1 MAGRVVLINP
11 ARHFIANAHGLGYLI
26 PLGLVSIGGPLID
39 AGFTVKL
46 IDHDR
51 NGWSNARLIR
61 EVADFKADYIL
72 LGHSGST
79 AAHKTAIKTIK
90 AIHQELPHLRVIYGG
105 VYPSYAHQTVMAE
118 CEEID
123 AIVRGEGEQTIVS
136 LLRTWEQTDDLGYM
150 DGVTWRNG
158 EEIIV
163 NRSRTPIKDLDEYR
177 PGWELLDWERYSM
190 FGFKSAA
197 GLQYSRGC
205 TLTCTYCGQWM
216 FWKKW
221 RHRSPENVVE
231 QLQLLANQYGVK
243 IVWFADEN
251 FAADR
256 EAAQRLLE
264 LIVDADLGLSLNL
277 NMTAADVVRDAD
289 LIPLYKRA
297 GVDYIVMGIETL
309 NNDVVTNIR
318 KNNPFEIS
326 KEAVRVLRENNIIS
340 LTNIIYG
347 LEEESWKTIFE
358 KFNGLLTLDS
368 DILNAM
374 YLTPHFWTAQG
385 RATDPYQVIQPDLDK
400 WSYRNQVLAT
410 ASLKPFELFLG
421 VKLTEILFHLRPKA
435 LKRLLIGKDRRY
447 LQIMRHSMGV
457 GIKVILAEVYEF
469 LFETRFSPQ
478 GTEKVLPGT
487 NLSSIRSLAV
497 SDPTENLELELA
509 RGTLQADQT
518 F

>member
-1 MAGRVVLINP
+1 MAGRIVLINP
-11 ARHFIANAHGLGYLI
+11 ARHFIANKHGLGYLI
-26 PLGLVSIGGPLID
+26 PLGLVSIGGPLIE

-46 IDHDR
+46 IDHDLY
-51 NGWSNARLIR
+51 GWSVQKLIL
-61 EVADFKADYIL
+61 EIADFQADYIL

-90 AIHQELPHLRVIYGG
+90 AIHQKLPYLRVVYGG
-105 VYPSYAHQTVMAE
+105 VYPSYAHQAVMGE

-123 AIVRGEGEQTIVS
+123 AIVRGEGEQTIVG
-136 LLRTWEQTDDLGYM
+136 LIRTWEQTNDLSYV
-150 DGVTWRNG
+150 DGVTWRKG
-158 EEIIV
+158 DEVIV
-163 NRSRTPIKDLDEYR
+163 NRSRTPINDLDEHR
-177 PGWELLDWERYSM
+177 PGWELVDWKRYSM
-190 FGFKSAA
+190 FGFKNAA
-197 GLQYSRGC
+197 GLQFSRGC

-231 QLQLLANQYGVK
+231 QLKTLRDQYGVK

-256 EAAQRLLE
+256 DVAKQILEMIAEAN
-264 LIVDADLGLSLNL
+264 LGLSLNL
-277 NMTAADVVRDAD
+277 NMTAADVVRDVD

-309 NNDVVTNIR
+309 NDDVVTNIR

-326 KEAVRVLRENNIIS
+326 KEAVRLLRENHIIS

-347 LEEESWKTIFE
+347 LEEETWKTIFE
-358 KFNGLLTLDS
+358 KFKGLLKLDS

-385 RATDPYQVIQPDLDK
+385 KSTDPYQVIQSDLDK

-410 ASLKPFELFLG
+410 PSLRPFALFLG
-421 VKLTEILFHLRPKA
+421 VKLTEILFHLRPKG
-435 LKRLLIGKDRRY
+435 LKRLLIGSDKRY
-447 LQIMRHSMGV
+447 LQIMRHSMWV
-457 GIKVILAEVYEF
+457 GIKVVLAEIIEF
-469 LFETRFSPQ
+469 FFQTTFSSQ
-478 GTEKVLPGT
+478 GSTKSLPGKT
-487 NLSSIRSLAV
+487 RQIAISASTDS
-497 SDPTENLELELA
+497 LELPRSA
-509 RGTLQADQT
+509 LQTDQT
-518 F
+518 L

>member
-1 MAGRVVLINP
+1 MSGRIVLINP

-26 PLGLVSIGGPLID
+26 PLGLVCIGGPLID

-46 IDHDR
+46 IDHDLY
-51 NGWSNARLIR
+51 GWSYQRLIK
-61 EVADFKADYIL
+61 EISDFNADYIL

-79 AAHKTAIKTIK
+79 AAHKTALKTIR
-90 AIHQELPHLRVIYGG
+90 AIHAELPQLRVVYGG
-105 VYPSYAHQTVMAE
+105 VYPSYADRAVMAE

-123 AIVRGEGEQTIVS
+123 AIVRGEGEQTVVGLI
-136 LLRTWEQTDDLGYM
+136 RTWEQTNDLHYV

-158 EEIIV
+158 DKIIV

-177 PGWELLDWERYSM
+177 PGWELVDWSHYSM
-190 FGFKSAA
+190 FGFKKAA
-197 GLQYSRGC
+197 GLQFSRGC
-205 TLTCTYCGQWM
+205 TLTCVYCGQWM

-231 QLQLLANQYGVK
+231 QLKILANQYDVK

-256 EAAQRLLE
+256 EVARQILE
-264 LIVDADLGLSLNL
+264 LIVEANLGISLNL

-289 LIPLYKRA
+289 LMPLYKRA

-309 NNDVVTNIR
+309 KDEVITSIR
-318 KNNPFEIS
+318 KNNPFQIS
-326 KEAVRVLRENNIIS
+326 KEAVRLLRENNIVS

-347 LEEESWKTIFE
+347 LEEESRKTIFE
-358 KFNGLLTLDS
+358 KFKGLLELDS

-374 YLTPHFWTAQG
+374 YLTPHFWTVQG
-385 RATDPYQVIQPDLDK
+385 KSTQPYDVIQMDLDK

-410 ASLKPFELFLG
+410 RYLKPFELFLS

-435 LKRLLIGKDRRY
+435 LKRLLIGKDKRY
-447 LQIMRHSMGV
+447 LQIMRSSMWI
-457 GIKVILAEVYEF
+457 GIKVVLAEIFEF
-469 LFETRFSPQ
+469 FFQTKFSAQ
-478 GTEKVLPGT
+478 GSLRILPGT
-487 NLSSIRSLAV
+487 SANLLNA
-497 SDPTENLELELA
+497 ENSELELTRRA
-509 RGTLQADQT
+509 LQTD
-518 F
+518 

>member
-1 MAGRVVLINP
+1 MSGRIILINP
-11 ARHFIANAHGLGYLI
+11 ARHFIANEHGLGYLI
-26 PLGLVSIGGPLID
+26 PLGLISIGGPLID

-46 IDHDR
+46 IDHDLY
-51 NGWSNARLIR
+51 GWSYQRLIK
-61 EVADFKADYIL
+61 EISDFHADYIL

-79 AAHKTAIKTIK
+79 AAHKIALRTIR
-90 AIHQELPHLRVIYGG
+90 AIHKELPHLRVVYGG
-105 VYPSYAHQTVMAE
+105 VYPSYADKVVMAE

-123 AIVRGEGEQTIVS
+123 AIVRGEGEQTIVG
-136 LLRTWEQTDDLGYM
+136 LIRTWEQTKDLSYV
-150 DGVTWRNG
+150 DGVTWRD
-158 EEIIV
+158 EEKIIV

-177 PGWELLDWERYSM
+177 PGWELVDWTRYSM
-190 FGFKSAA
+190 FGFKNAA
-197 GLQYSRGC
+197 GLQFSRGC

-221 RHRSPENVVE
+221 RRRSPENVVE
-231 QLQLLANQYGVK
+231 QLKILANQYGVK

-256 EAAQRLLE
+256 EVAKQILE

-309 NNDVVTNIR
+309 KDEVVTHIR

-326 KEAVRVLRENNIIS
+326 REAVRLLRENNIIS

-358 KFNGLLTLDS
+358 KFKGLLELDS
-368 DILNAM
+368 DVLNAM

-385 RATDPYQVIQPDLDK
+385 KATQPYNVIQTDQDK

-410 ASLKPFELFLG
+410 RYLKPLGLFLG

-435 LKRLLIGKDRRY
+435 LKRLLITKDRRY
-447 LQIMRHSMGV
+447 LQIMRSSMWIGV
-457 GIKVILAEVYEF
+457 KVVLAEIFEF
-469 LFETRFSPQ
+469 FFETRFSPQ
-478 GTEKVLPGT
+478 GSLRALPGSSM
-487 NLSSIRSLAV
+487 NLQ
-497 SDPTENLELELA
+497 TEDTSELELA
-509 RGTLQADQT
+509 RRALQT
-518 F
+518 N

>member
-1 MAGRVVLINP
+1 MSGRIVLINP
-11 ARHFIANAHGLGYLI
+11 ARHFIANENGLGYLI
-26 PLGLVSIGGPLID
+26 PLGLVCIGGPLID

-46 IDHDR
+46 IDHDLY
-51 NGWSNARLIR
+51 GWSYQRLIQ
-61 EVADFKADYIL
+61 EVSDFKADYIL

-79 AAHKTAIKTIK
+79 AAHKTAIKTIR
-90 AIHQELPHLRVIYGG
+90 AIHAKLPHIRVVYGG
-105 VYPSYAHQTVMAE
+105 VYPSYAYQTIMAE

-123 AIVRGEGEQTIVS
+123 AIVRGEGEQTIVG
-136 LLRTWEQTDDLGYM
+136 LLRTWEQTNDLRYV

-158 EEIIV
+158 GEIVV
-163 NRSRTPIKDLDEYR
+163 NRSRTPIKNLDEYR
-177 PGWELLDWERYSM
+177 PAWELVDWPRYSM
-190 FGFKSAA
+190 FGFKQAA
-197 GLQYSRGC
+197 GLQFSRGC
-205 TLTCTYCGQWM
+205 TLTCVYCGQWM

-221 RHRSPENVVE
+221 RHRSPENAVE
-231 QLQLLANQYGVK
+231 QLKILTNQYGVN

-256 EAAQRLLE
+256 EVAKQILE
-264 LIVDADLGLSLNL
+264 LIVEANLGLSLNL

-309 NNDVVTNIR
+309 KDNVVTDIR

-326 KEAVRVLRENNIIS
+326 KEAVRLLRENDIVS

-347 LEEESWKTIFE
+347 LEEERWKTLFE
-358 KFNGLLTLDS
+358 KFKGLLELDS

-385 RATDPYQVIQPDLDK
+385 KATQAYDVIQMDQDK

-410 ASLKPFELFLG
+410 RHLPPIGLFLG

-435 LKRLLIGKDRRY
+435 LKRLFFGTDKNY
-447 LQIMRHSMGV
+447 LQIMRHSMWV
-457 GIKVILAEVYEF
+457 GIRVLLAEIF
-469 LFETRFSPQ
+469 DFFFETKFSPQ
-478 GTEKVLPGT
+478 GSMRVLHGIST
-487 NLSSIRSLAV
+487 HSSPMG
-497 SDPTENLELELA
+497 D
-509 RGTLQADQT
+509 D
-518 F
+518 

>member
-1 MAGRVVLINP
+1 MAGRIVLINP

-46 IDHDR
+46 IDHDLY
-51 NGWSNARLIR
+51 GWPLPRLIR
-61 EVADFKADYIL
+61 EIADFRAEYIM

-79 AAHKTAIKTIK
+79 AAHKTALKTIQ
-90 AIHQELPHLRVIYGG
+90 AIHKKLPHLRVVYGG
-105 VYPSYAHQTVMAE
+105 VYPSYAHQVVMAE
-118 CEEID
+118 CKEID
-123 AIVRGEGEQTIVS
+123 AIVRGEGEQTTVELI
-136 LLRTWEQTDDLGYM
+136 RGWEKTNDPSGV
-150 DGVTWRNG
+150 DGVTWRKG

-163 NRSRTPIKDLDEYR
+163 NRSRAPIRNLDDYR
-177 PGWELLDWERYSM
+177 PGWELVDWPRYSM
-190 FGFKSAA
+190 LGFRNAA
-197 GLQYSRGC
+197 GLQFSRGC

-231 QLQLLANQYGVK
+231 QLKILANQYGVR

-256 EAAQRLLE
+256 DTAKHILRFIAQ
-264 LIVDADLGLSLNL
+264 ADLRLSLNL

-309 NNDVVTNIR
+309 NDNVVVNIR

-326 KEAVRVLRENNIIS
+326 REAVRLLRENNIIS

-358 KFNGLLTLDS
+358 KFKGLLELDS
-368 DILNAM
+368 DIMNAM
-374 YLTPHFWTAQG
+374 YLTPHFWTAQ
-385 RATDPYQVIQPDLDK
+385 RKATQPERVIQLDQDK

-410 ASLKPFELFLG
+410 PYLRPFELFLG
-421 VKLTEILFHLRPKA
+421 VKLTESLFHLRPKA
-435 LKRLLIGKDRRY
+435 LKRLFLGKDKRY
-447 LQIMRHSMGV
+447 LQIMRHSMWV
-457 GIKVILAEVYEF
+457 GIKVILAEIFEF
-469 LFETRFSPQ
+469 FLQTKFSPLGRLKSLH
-478 GTEKVLPGT
+478 GTVPKLTFV
-487 NLSSIRSLAV
+487 
-497 SDPTENLELELA
+497 ENLESSAVVLA
-509 RGTLQADQT
+509 KHPVRADSAD
-518 F
+518 

>member
-1 MAGRVVLINP
+1 MAARVLLINP

-26 PLGLVSIGGPLID
+26 PLGLVSLGGPLID
-39 AGFTVKL
+39 AGFTVRL

-51 NGWSNARLIR
+51 YGWTYRRLI
-61 EVADFKADYIL
+61 EEIAGFNTDYIL

-79 AAHKTAIKTIK
+79 AAHKTAIKTIRT
-90 AIHQELPHLRVIYGG
+90 IHQKLPHLRVIYGG
-105 VYPSYAHQTVMAE
+105 VYPSYAHQAVMAE

-136 LLRTWEQTDDLGYM
+136 LIRTWEQTDDLSDV
-150 DGVTWRNG
+150 DGVTWRSG

-163 NRSRTPIKDLDEYR
+163 NRSRAPIRALDEYR
-177 PGWELLDWERYSM
+177 PGWELVDWSRYSM
-190 FGFKSAA
+190 FGFKNAA
-197 GLQYSRGC
+197 GLQFSRGC

-231 QLQLLANQYGVK
+231 QLKILANQYDVK

-256 EAAQRLLE
+256 NMAKRVLE
-264 LIVDADLGLSLNL
+264 LIVEANLDLSLNL

-289 LIPLYKRA
+289 LMPLYKRA

-309 NNDVVTNIR
+309 KDEVVNTIR

-326 KEAVRVLRENNIIS
+326 KEAVRILRENNIIS
-340 LTNIIYG
+340 LTNLIYG
-347 LEEESWKTIFE
+347 LEEESSKTIFE
-358 KFNGLLTLDS
+358 KFKGLFQLDS

-385 RATDPYQVIQPDLDK
+385 KSTQPARVIQIDLDK

-410 ASLKPFELFLG
+410 RSLKPVELFLG
-421 VKLTEILFHLRPKA
+421 VKLTEILFHLRPNA
-435 LKRLLIGKDRRY
+435 LKRLLIGRDKSY
-447 LQIMRHSMGV
+447 LQIMRHSMWV
-457 GIKVILAEVYEF
+457 GIKVVLAEIVEF
-469 LFETRFSPQ
+469 LFQTKFSAQ
-478 GTEKVLPGT
+478 GSMEVLPGT
-487 NLSSIRSLAV
+487 MPKRRAFD
-497 SDPTENLELELA
+497 DPELELPGRA
-509 RGTLQADQT
+509 LQTDQT
-518 F
+518 L